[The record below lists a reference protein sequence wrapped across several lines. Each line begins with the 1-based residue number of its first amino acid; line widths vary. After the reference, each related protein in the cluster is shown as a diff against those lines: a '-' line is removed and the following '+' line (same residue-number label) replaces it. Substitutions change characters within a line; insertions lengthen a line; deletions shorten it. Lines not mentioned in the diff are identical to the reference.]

1 MKLLSR
7 VQLFATPRPARL
19 LHPWDFPGKNTG
31 VGCHFLLQRTFP
43 TQGLNLGLSVCRQ
56 TLLPS
61 EPPGKYFRVR
71 EVMLEKKQFQAIFS
85 FEFNMG
91 HKAME
96 TTRNIQQCIWPRNC
110 YWTYTAVVVQ
120 EILQRRR
127 EPWGRGA
134 WWLATG
140 SWQWPAER
148 VIKADP
154 LKTTEKLPKNS
165 TLALLWS
172 IQH

>member
-1 MKLLSR
+1 MLYIILICISHFMFFANDLLWSCS
-7 VQLFATPRPARL
+7 VVSNSLQPHGLQPARL

-31 VGCHFLLQRTFP
+31 VGCHFLLQRIFP
-43 TQGLNLGLSVCRQ
+43 THGSNLGLSLCRQ

-71 EVMLEKKQFQAIFS
+71 EVMLEKKQFQAIFL

-91 HKAME
+91 HKAVE

-127 EPWGRGA
+127 EPWGWGA
-134 WWLATG
+134 
-140 SWQWPAER
+140 
-148 VIKADP
+148 
-154 LKTTEKLPKNS
+154 
-165 TLALLWS
+165 
-172 IQH
+172 